1 MRDFLGVPD
10 SAKGGGIMSSHIPGI
25 QTPEGVNLSP
35 KIGAQSI
42 VDNLMKGSP
51 GQSMGAV
58 DFGGR

>member
-1 MRDFLGVPD
+1 MRDFLGVQD
-10 SAKGGGIMSSHIPGI
+10 SAKGGIMSSHIPGI

-42 VDNLMKGSP
+42 VDNLMKGPP
-51 GQSMGAV
+51 GQSMGGV